1 MPDAQ
6 VIPFP
11 APPPPAARASL
22 QPSIYARGVRNF
34 VFSGKIDE
42 WHAPG
47 VQANKAETETRA
59 AIDAAWLVERV
70 LGAPRRRPEIW
81 PGVPGV
87 RERAVAYGQHV
98 GLVPFQQEGA
108 AFLAERDYALLV
120 DEMGIGKSCQAIV
133 AAEARLSMGVIPN
146 PTDPAVL
153 IICPALAKK
162 HWQREVKKWTGHDSV
177 ILDTRTP
184 DAAQLCA
191 RYVICNY
198 DILFGGR
205 ERDAAGVMH
214 ALSTQPGWSTT
225 LMGRFL
231 IAIADEAHIL
241 KGRGALRTKATKAT
255 LLKVPVVWGLTGTPM
270 PNYIRDLFALV
281 DTISNGL
288 WGYSYWDWAKAYCNA
303 HQGTYGW
310 EDKGESRVD
319 ELRGRLSFFTLG
331 RTAKGVHLELPEK
344 RRETYRIDVQMSAPS
359 VAEGNKA
366 LSKSNAVANA
376 LRYTARAKRSA
387 VVGSAVEALQAKQKV
402 VVFVYMRE
410 QVDAI
415 GKEIRKHVDCN
426 VMCVHGDLPPA
437 GRDAQ
442 AQTFRESNAPAA
454 FVATIDSMGVALSL
468 VTAHLVIFGD
478 LVPEPWKLLQAEK
491 RCHRFDSTERVLV
504 RYMIATGT
512 IDEGIAES
520 VIEKIPVIE
529 QALGQNED
537 AGELPKMLGGKSAEE
552 IVDALFTKLKAW
564 GAERVSDG

>member
-11 APPPPAARASL
+11 VPPPLARPSL

-34 VFSGKIDE
+34 AFSGKIDE

-47 VQANKAETETRA
+47 VLINKAETETRA

-87 RERAVAYGQHV
+87 RERAIAFGRHV
-98 GLVPFQQEGA
+98 GIAPFQQEGA
-108 AFLAERDYALLV
+108 AFLAERDYGLLV
-120 DEMGIGKSCQAIV
+120 DEPGVGKTVQAII
-133 AAEARLSMGVIPN
+133 AAESRLSLGVVPDRN
-146 PTDPAVL
+146 APAVL
-153 IICPALAKK
+153 VICPALAKR
-162 HWQREVKKWTGHDSV
+162 HWQREIKRWAGHDSV

-184 DAAQLCA
+184 DPGQVCT

-214 ALSTQPGWSTT
+214 AVATQPGWGPT
-225 LMGRFL
+225 LSGRFL
-231 IAIADEAHIL
+231 IAICDEAHIL
-241 KGRGALRTKATKAT
+241 RGRGALRTKATKAA
-255 LLKVPVVWGLTGTPM
+255 LAKVPVVWGLTGTPM

-288 WGYSYWDWAKAYCNA
+288 WGYSYWEWAKAYCGA
-303 HQGTYGW
+303 YQGQYGW
-310 EDKGESRVD
+310 VDTGASRVD
-319 ELRGRLSFFTLG
+319 ELQGRLAFFTLG

-344 RRETYRIDVQMSAPS
+344 RREIYRVDVQVSAPS

-410 QVDAI
+410 QADAI
-415 GKEIRKHVDCN
+415 AKDIRKHVDCN
-426 VMCVHGDLPPA
+426 VMCVHGDLSPD

-442 AQTFRESNAPAA
+442 ARTFRESTAPAC

-468 VTAHLVIFGD
+468 VGAQLMIFGD

-491 RCHRFDSTERVLV
+491 RGHRFDSVDRLLV

-520 VIEKIPVIE
+520 VIEKIPIIE
-529 QALGQNED
+529 QALGQQED
-537 AGELPKMLGGKSAEE
+537 AGELTKMLGGKSTEE
-552 IVDALFTKLKAW
+552 IVDTLFAKLKAW
-564 GAERVSDG
+564 GEASE

>member
-6 VIPFP
+6 VIQFP
-11 APPPPAARASL
+11 VPPPPRAAHPIL

-34 VFSGKIDE
+34 TFSGRIDD

-47 VQANKAETETRA
+47 VLINREGTETRA
-59 AIDAAWLVERV
+59 AIDCAWLVEKV

-87 RERAVAYGQHV
+87 RERAIGYGAHV

-108 AFLAERDYALLV
+108 AFLAERDYGLLV
-120 DEMGIGKSCQAIV
+120 DEMGIGKSCQAVV
-133 AAEARLSMGVIPN
+133 AAEARLSMGVVPDA
-146 PTDPAVL
+146 TTPAVL
-153 IICPALAKK
+153 VICPALAKK
-162 HWQREVKKWTGHDSV
+162 HWQREIKRWSGHDSV

-184 DAAQLCA
+184 DPVQICA

-214 ALSTQPGWSTT
+214 ALTTQPGWGMA
-225 LMGRFL
+225 LAGARFL

-241 KGRGALRTKATKAT
+241 RGRSALRTKATKTT
-255 LLKVPVVWGLTGTPM
+255 LMKIPVVWGLTGTPM
-270 PNYIRDLFALV
+270 PNYIRDLFGLV

-288 WGYSYWDWAKAYCNA
+288 WGYSYWDWAKKYCNA
-303 HQGTYGW
+303 FQGQYGW
-310 EDKGESRVD
+310 DDTGESHVD
-319 ELRGRLSFFTLG
+319 ELRGRLAFFTLG
-331 RTAKGVHLELPEK
+331 RSAKGVHLQLPEK
-344 RRETYRIDVQMSAPS
+344 RREVYRVDVQVSAPS

-366 LSKSNAVANA
+366 LSKTNAVAHA

-387 VVGSAVEALQAKQKV
+387 VVGAAVEALQAKQKV
-402 VVFVYMRE
+402 VVFLYMRE
-410 QVDAI
+410 QADAVA
-415 GKEIRKHVDCN
+415 KDIRKHVDCN
-426 VMCVHGDLPPA
+426 VMCVHGDLPPS

-442 AQTFRESNAPAA
+442 AQTFRESSAPTA

-468 VTAHLVIFGD
+468 VGAHLVIFGD

-491 RCHRFDSTERVLV
+491 RCHRFDSVERVLV

-520 VIEKIPVIE
+520 VIDKIPVIE
-529 QALGQNED
+529 QALGPQED
-537 AGELPKMLGGKSAEE
+537 AGELTTMLGGKSTEE
-552 IVDALFTKLKAW
+552 IVDSLFEKLKAW
-564 GAERVSDG
+564 GASS

>member
-6 VIPFP
+6 IIPFP
-11 APPPPAARASL
+11 VPPPVARPIL

-34 VFSGKIDE
+34 TFSGKIDE

-47 VQANKAETETRA
+47 VQTNKAETETRA
-59 AIDAAWLVERV
+59 AIDAAWLVEKV

-87 RERAVAYGQHV
+87 RERAIAFGQQV

-108 AFLAERDYALLV
+108 AFLAERDYGLLI

-133 AAEARLSMGVIPN
+133 AAEARLSMGVIP
-146 PTDPAVL
+146 DARAPAVL
-153 IICPALAKK
+153 VICPALAKK
-162 HWQREVKKWTGHDSV
+162 HWQREIKRWSGCDSV

-184 DAAQLCA
+184 DPEQLCE

-214 ALSTQPGWSTT
+214 ALSTQPGWGMT
-225 LMGRFL
+225 LAGRFL
-231 IAIADEAHIL
+231 IAICDEAHIL
-241 KGRGALRTKATKAT
+241 RGRGALRTKATKTT

-270 PNYIRDLFALV
+270 PNYVRDLFALV
-281 DTISNGL
+281 DTLSNGL
-288 WGYSYWDWAKAYCNA
+288 WGYSYWDWARAYCNA
-303 HQGTYGW
+303 FQGQYGW
-310 EDKGESRVD
+310 DDTGASRVD
-319 ELRGRLSFFTLG
+319 ELQGRLAFFTLG

-344 RRETYRIDVQMSAPS
+344 RRETYRVDVQISAPS

-366 LSKSNAVANA
+366 LSKNNAVAHA

-387 VVGSAVEALQAKQKV
+387 VVGAAVEALQARQKV
-402 VVFVYMRE
+402 VVFLYMRE
-410 QVDAI
+410 QADAVA
-415 GKEIRKHVDCN
+415 KDIRKHVDCN

-442 AQTFRESNAPAA
+442 AQTFRESSAPAA

-468 VTAHLVIFGD
+468 VGAHLVIFGD

-491 RCHRFDSTERVLV
+491 RCHRFDSVERVLV

-520 VIEKIPVIE
+520 VIDKIPVIE
-529 QALGQNED
+529 QALGQQED
-537 AGELPKMLGGKSAEE
+537 AGELTKMLGGKSTEE
-552 IVDALFTKLKAW
+552 IVDSLFAKLKAW
-564 GAERVSDG
+564 GEASGG

>member
-1 MPDAQ
+1 MPNAQ

-11 APPPPAARASL
+11 VPPPPARPQI

-34 VFSGKIDE
+34 IFSGKIDE

-59 AIDAAWLVERV
+59 AIDAAWLVEKV
-70 LGAPRRRPEIW
+70 LGAPRRCPEIW

-87 RERAVAYGQHV
+87 RERAIAYGQHV
-98 GLVPFQQEGA
+98 GIAPFQQEGA
-108 AFLAERDYALLV
+108 AFLAERDYGLLI
-120 DEMGIGKSCQAIV
+120 DEMGIGKSPQSIV
-133 AAEARLSMGVIPN
+133 AAEARLSMGVVPD
-146 PTDPAVL
+146 PRAPAVL
-153 IICPALAKK
+153 VLCPALAKQ
-162 HWQREVKKWTGHDSV
+162 HWQREIKRWAGHDSV

-184 DAAQLCA
+184 DPEQLCA

-205 ERDAAGVMH
+205 ERDSAGVMH
-214 ALSTQPGWSTT
+214 AIPTQPGWGMT
-225 LMGRFL
+225 LAGRFL

-241 KGRGALRTKATKAT
+241 RGRGSLKTKTAKMT

-270 PNYIRDLFALV
+270 PNYVRDLFALV

-288 WGYSYWDWAKAYCNA
+288 WGYSYWEWAKAYANA
-303 HQGTYGW
+303 FQGQYGW
-310 EDKGESRVD
+310 DDKGESRID

-331 RTAKGVHLELPEK
+331 RTAKSVHLELPEK
-344 RRETYRIDVQMSAPS
+344 RRETYRIDVQVSAPS

-366 LSKSNAVANA
+366 LSKTNAVANA

-387 VVGSAVEALQAKQKV
+387 VVASAVEALQAKQKV
-402 VVFVYMRE
+402 VVFLYMRE
-410 QVDAI
+410 QADAVA
-415 GKEIRKHVDCN
+415 KDIRKHVDCN

-442 AQTFRESNAPAA
+442 AQTFRESSAPTA

-468 VTAHLVIFGD
+468 VGAHLVIFGD

-512 IDEGIAES
+512 IDDGIAES
-520 VIEKIPVIE
+520 VIDKIPIIE
-529 QALGQNED
+529 QALGQNDD
-537 AGELPKMLGGKSAEE
+537 ASELPKMLGGKSTEE
-552 IVDALFTKLKAW
+552 IVDSLFAKLKAW
-564 GAERVSDG
+564 GEASGG